1 MRVGVFWRSV
11 VLAVVGVLVLAGCA
25 LGPSQRPPV
34 AVRGAE
40 TAGPPTGAEAAPAD
54 PNTLPAPEP
63 QNPLIEY
70 SDCTADTLEAIG
82 AAGAAVPAGRVLSA
96 SCGLLEVDSD
106 PLRRGAETTRLGV
119 LRVSA
124 ADAPRNR
131 PALVVVGDS
140 AGGGSARL
148 AARLATLVSDEVLA
162 TYQLVGLDRRGTGA
176 DLLDCAPPD
185 SRAALTDVPPVP
197 DAALLDG
204 VLEDARAVVQ
214 DCYLLLD
221 SDIAT
226 YRTAAT
232 AADLEILRTQ
242 LRVTHLDVLGLGDG
256 ATAAASWAAAHPRSV
271 GRLVLDSPVDLA
283 GTEPDRTEARAA
295 AAETTFDAFAAA
307 CLARGDCPLGPDPR
321 GAVAAVVAGLG
332 QRPLDSADGD
342 RLTAG
347 GALAAVRAGLPEPAR
362 WPALAAGIAAAG
374 AGDPSG
380 LFGFLAPVIGAS
392 GSFDGALATA
402 CNDSAQRL
410 APPQVAQLA
419 QRWSTQY
426 PLFGAAAAHGLL
438 ACGPWPTSPGEP
450 EIGALPPEASPVLVL
465 GTAADPRAPVTGSQR
480 IAQLLGRSAFV
491 SWQGAGQGAYPRN
504 ACVVALVEQTLVTGT
519 LPRDGTVCPA

>member
-1 MRVGVFWRSV
+1 MGVFWRSV
-11 VLAVVGVLVLAGCA
+11 VLGVVGVLVLAGCA

-34 AVRGAE
+34 AVRGAAAAAPA
-40 TAGPPTGAEAAPAD
+40 TSAAAAPAD
-54 PNTLPAPEP
+54 PNALPAPEP

-70 SDCTADTLEAIG
+70 SDCTADTLETVG
-82 AAGAAVPAGRVLSA
+82 AAGFPVPAGRVLSA
-96 SCGLLEVDSD
+96 SCGQLEVDSD
-106 PLRRGAETTRLGV
+106 PLRPAARTTRIGV

-140 AGGGSARL
+140 AAGGSARL
-148 AARLATLVSDEVLA
+148 AARLATLVSDPVLA
-162 TYQLVGLDRRGTGA
+162 TYQLVGLDRRGSGA
-176 DLLDCAPPD
+176 DLLDCAPPE
-185 SRAALTDVPPVP
+185 SRTALTDTPPAA
-197 DAALLDG
+197 DAVMLDG

-221 SDIAT
+221 SDIGT

-232 AADLEILRTQ
+232 AADLETLRTQ
-242 LRVTHLDVLGLGDG
+242 LRVTRLNVLGLGDG
-256 ATAAASWAAAHPRSV
+256 ATAAAEWAAAHPRSV

-283 GTEPDRTEARAA
+283 SAEPDRTEARTAA
-295 AAETTFDAFAAA
+295 VEATFDAFAAA
-307 CLARGDCPLGPDPR
+307 CLARGNCPLGPDPR
-321 GAVAAVVAGLG
+321 GAVTAVVGGLG
-332 QRPLDSADGD
+332 QRPLASADGD

-362 WPALAAGIAAAG
+362 WPALAAGLAAAG

-380 LFGFLAPVIGAS
+380 LITFLASVLGPG
-392 GSFDGALATA
+392 GTFDGALATA

-419 QRWSTQY
+419 QRWGTRY

-438 ACGPWPTSPGEP
+438 SCGPWPTAPSDPP
-450 EIGALPPEASPVLVL
+450 IVALPPETPPVLVL
-465 GTAADPRAPVTGSQR
+465 GTAADPRAPLTGAQR
-480 IAQLLGRSAFV
+480 VAQLLGRSAFV

-504 ACVVALVEQTLVTGT
+504 ACVIALVEQTVIGGT